1 MMKNTV
7 KSLVIAMLLA
17 MMLLSM
23 LPRTAFANS
32 AEPPSLVILINNPP
46 KDLKIV
52 MVSNNSSPEAMV
64 KKVAW
69 EVYYVF
75 YSRDMQKN
83 NKYTFKVTTKSESFQ
98 CTLEVPLESYN
109 NVATLDLERKQLNPG
124 KYPFRKALLVLLRV
138 VLTLL
143 IEGIIFWLFK
153 FRQKRSWMVF
163 LIINLIT
170 QGLLNIWLNQGGSFM
185 PSYLLV
191 GLIFGE
197 IIVLIVEM
205 ISFPFFIKEHND
217 DLVIKY
223 AFTANFISLI
233 AGGYI
238 ITYLPV

>member
-1 MMKNTV
+1 MKNTV
-7 KSLVIAMLLA
+7 KSILLA
-17 MMLLSM
+17 LLLIMMVLSI
-23 LPRTAFANS
+23 LPMTALANS
-32 AEPPSLVILINNPP
+32 AEPPSLIILINNPP

-52 MVSNNSSPEAMV
+52 MVSNNSSPEAEV

-69 EVYYVF
+69 EGYYVYY
-75 YSRDMQKN
+75 RTDMQKN
-83 NKYTFKVTTKSESFQ
+83 SKYTFEVTTKGESFQ
-98 CTLEVPLESYN
+98 CLLDVPLESYN
-109 NVATLDLERKQLNPG
+109 NVATLDLERKQLTPG
-124 KYPFRKALLVLLRV
+124 KYPFRKALLVLIRV

-153 FRQKRSWMVF
+153 FRQKRSWLVF
-163 LIINLIT
+163 LYINLIT
-170 QGLLNIWLNQGGSFM
+170 QGLLNLWLNQGGSLM

-205 ISFPFFIKEHND
+205 IAFPFFIKEHND

-238 ITYLPV
+238 IAYLPV

>member
-1 MMKNTV
+1 LKNTV
-7 KSLVIAMLLA
+7 KSFLLA
-17 MMLLSM
+17 LLLIMMVSSI
-23 LPRTAFANS
+23 LPMTTFANS

-52 MVSNNSSPEAMV
+52 MISNNSSPEAEV

-69 EVYYVF
+69 EGYYVF
-75 YSRDMQKN
+75 YSTDMQKN
-83 NKYTFKVTTKSESFQ
+83 NKYTFEVTTKGESFQ
-98 CTLEVPLESYN
+98 CSLDVPLESYN
-109 NVATLDLERKQLNPG
+109 NVATLDLERKQLTPG
-124 KYPFRKALLVLLRV
+124 KYPFRRALLVLIRV

-170 QGLLNIWLNQGGSFM
+170 QGLLNIWLNQGGSLM
-185 PSYLLV
+185 PSYLLI

-205 ISFPFFIKEHND
+205 IAFPFFIKEHND

-238 ITYLPV
+238 IAYLPV